1 MMTVRDERFPSSSP
15 TAMQADAAV
24 RFCDTTLRD
33 GEQAPGVAF
42 TAVEKLAIAAALDAI
57 GVHQIE
63 AGIPAMGV
71 SERDVLREILATDPR
86 AEIVGWCRADHRDVE
101 AAAACGLL
109 TAHLTIPVS
118 DLHLKSKLEK
128 DRAWARLR
136 VRDCVKDA
144 TDRGMRVSVGMEDA
158 SRADDSFVIDLAG
171 ELRELGVTRLRWADT
186 VGLLDPVSAYDR
198 LGRLVRAVPG
208 PWEIHAHD
216 DFGLATANTI
226 AAVQA
231 GFTWVSTTV
240 LGLGERAG
248 NAPIEEVAMALRHL
262 LKLPVDLDTTSFRTL
277 AQLVSRAAGRP
288 LPAGKAVVG
297 ESVFAHESGI
307 HVHGILRHPATYEPF
322 DPAEVGG
329 RRRLTVGK
337 HSGRAGV
344 RHALAQ
350 CGITAAEDE
359 LEPLVEQV
367 RLAATQHK
375 RGLGSHDFHELLGR
389 VDMPAPRAGIQPRE
403 EPV

>member
-1 MMTVRDERFPSSSP
+1 MMTVRDSSFPSSSA
-15 TAMQADAAV
+15 TTMRADAAIK
-24 RFCDTTLRD
+24 FCDTTLRD

-42 TAVEKLAIAAALDAI
+42 TAAEKLAIAAALDAI

-71 SERDVLREILATDPR
+71 TERDVLREILATAPR

-101 AAAACGLL
+101 AAASCGIV

-118 DLHLKSKLEK
+118 DLHLKSKLER
-128 DRAWARLR
+128 DRAWARRR
-136 VRDCVKDA
+136 VSDCVKDA

-158 SRADDSFVIDLAG
+158 SRADDGFVTDLAG

-277 AQLVSRAAGRP
+277 ARLVSRAAGRP

-337 HSGRAGV
+337 HSGRASV
-344 RHALAQ
+344 RHALEQ
-350 CGITAAEDE
+350 CGIEADESE

-367 RLAATQHK
+367 RIAATKHK
-375 RGLGSHDFHELLGR
+375 RGLGSRDFHELLGR
-389 VDMPAPRAGIQPRE
+389 VEMPAPRAGIPTSE
-403 EPV
+403 EQV

>member
-1 MMTVRDERFPSSSP
+1 MTVRETRFPSSSA
-15 TAMQADAAV
+15 TATQPDAVV

-42 TAVEKLAIAAALDAI
+42 TAAEKLAIAGALDAI

-63 AGIPAMGV
+63 AGIPGMGV
-71 SERDVLREILATDPR
+71 TERDVLREILATDPK

-101 AAAACGLL
+101 AAASCGLV

-118 DLHLKSKLEK
+118 DLHLKSKLER
-128 DRAWARLR
+128 DRAWARRR
-136 VRDCVKDA
+136 VRDCVVDG
-144 TDRGMRVSVGMEDA
+144 TDRGMRVSVGFEDA
-158 SRADDSFVIDLAG
+158 SRADDAFVTDLAG
-171 ELRELGVTRLRWADT
+171 ELRDVGVTRLRWADT

-262 LKLPVDLDTTSFRTL
+262 LKLPIDLDTTSFRTL
-277 AQLVSRAAGRP
+277 AQLVVGWP
-288 LPAGKAVVG
+288 LPAGKKAVVG

-322 DPAEVGG
+322 DPEVGG

-337 HSGRAGV
+337 HSGRASL
-344 RHALAQ
+344 RHALEQ
-350 CGITAAEDE
+350 CGITAEESE

-367 RLAATQHK
+367 RLAATRHK
-375 RGLGSHDFHELLGR
+375 RGLDSRDLPGTSRAGR
-389 VDMPAPRAGIQPRE
+389 DAGPRAGTPTRE

>member
-1 MMTVRDERFPSSSP
+1 MMTVRDPRFPSSST
-15 TAMQADAAV
+15 TAIQPDAAIK
-24 RFCDTTLRD
+24 FCDTTLRD

-42 TAVEKLAIAAALDAI
+42 TAAEKLAIAAALDAI

-71 SERDVLREILATDPR
+71 TERDVLREILATDPH

-101 AAAACGLL
+101 AAASCGLV

-118 DLHLKSKLEK
+118 DLHLKSKLGR

-136 VRDCVKDA
+136 VRDCVADA
-144 TDRGMRVSVGMEDA
+144 TDRGMRVSVGFEDA
-158 SRADDSFVIDLAG
+158 SRADDAFVTDLAG

-186 VGLLDPVSAYDR
+186 VGLLDPVSAHDR

-262 LKLPVDLDTTSFRTL
+262 LKLPVDLDTTSFRSL
-277 AQLVSRAAGRP
+277 ARLVS
-288 LPAGKAVVG
+288 
-297 ESVFAHESGI
+297 
-307 HVHGILRHPATYEPF
+307 
-322 DPAEVGG
+322 
-329 RRRLTVGK
+329 
-337 HSGRAGV
+337 
-344 RHALAQ
+344 
-350 CGITAAEDE
+350 
-359 LEPLVEQV
+359 
-367 RLAATQHK
+367 
-375 RGLGSHDFHELLGR
+375 
-389 VDMPAPRAGIQPRE
+389 
-403 EPV
+403 

>member
-1 MMTVRDERFPSSSP
+1 MMTVRDPRFPSSSA
-15 TAMQADAAV
+15 TAIQPDAAIK
-24 RFCDTTLRD
+24 FCDTTLRD

-42 TAVEKLAIAAALDAI
+42 TAAEKLAIVAALDAI

-71 SERDVLREILATDPR
+71 TERDVLREILATDPQ
-86 AEIVGWCRADHRDVE
+86 AEIVGWCRADRRDVE
-101 AAAACGLL
+101 AAASCGLV

-118 DLHLKSKLEK
+118 DLHLKSKLGR
-128 DRAWARLR
+128 DRTWARQR
-136 VRDCVKDA
+136 VRECVADA
-144 TDRGMRVSVGMEDA
+144 TDRGMRVSVGFEDA
-158 SRADDSFVIDLAG
+158 SRADDAFVTDLAG

-186 VGLLDPVSAYDR
+186 VGLLDPVSAHDR

-262 LKLPVDLDTTSFRTL
+262 LKLPVDLDTTAFRSL
-277 AQLVSRAAGRP
+277 ARLVSRAARRP

-329 RRRLTVGK
+329 RRRLAIGK
-337 HSGRAGV
+337 HSGRASV
-344 RHALAQ
+344 RYALAKY
-350 CGITAAEDE
+350 GIDAEDSE
-359 LEPLVEQV
+359 IEPLLERV
-367 RLAATQHK
+367 RAAATQHK
-375 RGLGSHDFHELLGR
+375 RGLHSRDFQELLGR
-389 VDMPAPRAGIQPRE
+389 VEMPTPRVEAPQRE
-403 EPV
+403 EQV